1 MNQQT
6 NQSHA
11 GAGAVQRNRNVG
23 LLPGIE
29 VKISSTFT
37 TARNG
42 ETLMGYALEDGTIAC
57 VVGNK
62 METFESIPALWTAW
76 DKLG

>member
-6 NQSHA
+6 NQNHA
-11 GAGAVQRNRNVG
+11 GAGVGTRNRTVG

-37 TARNG
+37 VARNG
-42 ETLMGYALEDGTIAC
+42 DTLMGYALEDGTIAC
-57 VVGNK
+57 IVGNK
-62 METFESIPALWTAW
+62 METFESIPALWQAW